1 MFIFNSGIVYSQFDF
16 LDSSKIKIGPEDL
29 QSIKGNYHNYGD
41 KNQVNI
47 EVIVIGGSTS
57 GKFLIP
63 QGTTVFELLLM
74 ANSSSKNGVEDVK
87 LIRFSSETP
96 KLKGNEVIFLDFD
109 NLYNDDKSEIMK
121 AMNNPVLK
129 PGDML
134 IVPAPPDR
142 YTFWFYA
149 REIISYVGTFVSFY
163 YLIYNLVEDVRRN

>member
-41 KNQVNI
+41 KNKVNI
-47 EVIVIGGSTS
+47 EVIVIGGTTS

-74 ANSSSKNGVEDVK
+74 ANSSSEHGVEDVK

-96 KLKGNEVIFLDFD
+96 KMKGTEVIFLDFD
-109 NLYNDDKSEIMK
+109 NLYNDSKSEIMK

-134 IVPAPPDR
+134 VVPAPPDR